1 MRRDY
6 GWLFQLGFLMVALL
20 LVRYLAEA
28 ARQAFANA
36 RYKREGAQP

>member
-6 GWLFQLGFLMVALL
+6 GWLFQLGFLLATLL

-28 ARQAFANA
+28 AARAFKNP
-36 RYKREGAQP
+36 RYRREEAQP

>member
-6 GWLFQLGFLMVALL
+6 GWLFQLGFLIAALL

-36 RYKREGAQP
+36 RYKREEAQP